1 MARVKDRGRP
11 KTSRPER
18 EPSQNKTVAHD
29 RDGKADR
36 TIPGRRARIVVGK
49 EKDRK
54 MIKRPH
60 QSADLSDSGKADH
73 FRQLRNQKSAPTD
86 FFAER
91 TRKFADHSERGRD
104 EHEKNERERRRKI
117 LPTEICSHFRQ
128 DRHDETAETSGP
140 GNQTNRHRGSDR
152 NQITGAHVSSG
163 APAPLKTC
171 TNSPT

>member
-36 TIPGRRARIVVGK
+36 TIPGRRARIVIGK

-60 QSADLSDSGKADH
+60 QSADQSNSGKADY

-91 TRKFADHSERGRD
+91 AGKFADHSERGRD
-104 EHEKNERERRRKI
+104 EYKKNERERRRKI
-117 LPTEICSHFRQ
+117 LPTEICGHFRQ
-128 DRHDETAETSGP
+128 DRHVETAETGGP
-140 GNQTNRHRGSDR
+140 R
-152 NQITGAHVSSG
+152 NQINRQRVPDRNEIPEPRISRV
-163 APAPLKTC
+163 APAPLKI
-171 TNSPT
+171 TNTFLE